1 MADMYASFSNTTGM
15 WAWMGQIYETGEGDP
30 YLGPYEVTP
39 QVYEQTLE
47 TKNKSMRDDVT
58 VYEIPYAEV
67 SNIYGTTVVIAS

>member
-1 MADMYASFSNTTGM
+1 MTDMYASFTTRTGM
-15 WAWMGQIYETGEGDP
+15 RAWLGQITETGEGDP

-47 TKNKSMRDDVT
+47 TKNKSMRDDVR